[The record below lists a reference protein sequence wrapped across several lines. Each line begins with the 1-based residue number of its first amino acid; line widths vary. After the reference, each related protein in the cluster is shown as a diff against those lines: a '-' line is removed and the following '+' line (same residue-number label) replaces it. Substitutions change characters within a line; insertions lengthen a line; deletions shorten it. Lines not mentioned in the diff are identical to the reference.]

1 MRDMQVPKQT
11 SDIFEILNKGQFI
24 CSNSSDDK
32 LRKLYTI
39 IDDRFDDLYDYFI
52 SINFILEKG
61 DEYFMFTRKEN
72 KADLE
77 RKLEAAF
84 RWIDILDFFKTFDNS
99 FGSGYRF
106 TPSEILV
113 KLSVDANLKSK
124 LEGLKKHTSEKE
136 KHADI
141 LNKILDLLVKD
152 NFIDLENEIS
162 TSYKTLAS
170 FNYMEQLVLSI
181 NIPEDVVNEIPE

>member
-1 MRDMQVPKQT
+1 MPVPKQT
-11 SDIFEILNKGQFI
+11 SDIFELMSKGKFI

-32 LRKLYTI
+32 LRKLYI
-39 IDDRFDDLYDYFI
+39 ITDEHFDDLYDYFI

-77 RKLEAAF
+77 RKLEVAF
-84 RWIDILDFFKTFDNS
+84 KWIDILDFFKTFDNS

-106 TPSEILV
+106 TPSDILV
-113 KLSVDANLKSK
+113 KLSVDADLKSK
-124 LEGLKKHTSEKE
+124 LEGLKRHTKGAE
-136 KHADI
+136 KHKDI
-141 LNKILDLLVKD
+141 LDKILDILKD

-162 TSYKTLAS
+162 TSYKALAS
-170 FNYMEQLVLSI
+170 FNYMEQLILSI
-181 NIPEDVVNEIPE
+181 NIPEAVRNEIPE